1 MENKLY
7 SKIYLWLFLGLLVS
21 FLTGFYVSTNSNM
34 IYNIVKPSYVI
45 MIFIV
50 EIIIAIVLSSRVTKM
65 NPMIAKILYFVYSF
79 TTGLTLS
86 LIFVVYELES
96 IIFVFGITAGL
107 FLIFALIG
115 KVTKLDL
122 SKLSTILL
130 MGLLGIIIATV
141 INMFIGSSTLDLIL
155 CCVGIILFLG
165 YIAYD
170 MQQIKYLAN
179 IIPNED
185 NLAVF
190 CAFQLYLDF
199 INLFYRLISLFGKA
213 KD

>member
-21 FLTGFYVSTNSNM
+21 FLTGFYISTNSNM
-34 IYNIVKPSYVI
+34 IYNIVKPSYLI
-45 MIFIV
+45 IIFII
-50 EIIIAIVLSSRVTKM
+50 EIIIAVVLSSRVTKLSSM
-65 NPMIAKILYFVYSF
+65 VAKILYFVYSF
-79 TTGLTLS
+79 TTGLSLS

-96 IIFVFGITAGL
+96 IILVFGITA
-107 FLIFALIG
+107 
-115 KVTKLDL
+115 DL
-122 SKLSTILL
+122 SKISTILF
-130 MGLLGIIIATV
+130 MGLLGIIIATI

-155 CCVGIILFLG
+155 CCAGIILFLG

-170 MQQIKYLAN
+170 MQQVKYLAN
-179 IIPNED
+179 MIENED

>member
-34 IYNIVKPSYVI
+34 IYNIVKPSYLI
-45 MIFIV
+45 IIFII
-50 EIIIAIVLSSRVTKM
+50 EIIIAVVLSSRVTKL
-65 NPMIAKILYFVYSF
+65 NPMVAKILYFVYSF
-79 TTGLTLS
+79 TTGLSLS

-96 IIFVFGITAGL
+96 IILVFGITAGL

-115 KVTKLDL
+115 KFTKLDL
-122 SKLSTILL
+122 SKISTILF
-130 MGLLGIIIATV
+130 MGLLGIIIATI

-155 CCVGIILFLG
+155 CCAGIILFLG

-170 MQQIKYLAN
+170 MQQVKYLAN
-179 IIPNED
+179 MIENED

>member
-34 IYNIVKPSYVI
+34 IYNIVKPSYLI
-45 MIFIV
+45 IIFII
-50 EIIIAIVLSSRVTKM
+50 EIIIAVVLSSRVTKL
-65 NPMIAKILYFVYSF
+65 NPMVAKILYFVYSF
-79 TTGLTLS
+79 TTGLSLS

-107 FLIFALIG
+107 FLLFALIG
-115 KVTKLDL
+115 KFTKLDL
-122 SKLSTILL
+122 SKLSTILF
-130 MGLLGIIIATV
+130 MGLLGIIIATI
-141 INMFIGSSTLDLIL
+141 INMFIGSTTLDIIL
-155 CCVGIILFLG
+155 CCAGIILFLG

-170 MQQIKYLAN
+170 MQQVKYLAN
-179 IIPNED
+179 MIENED

>member
-34 IYNIVKPSYVI
+34 IYNIVKPSYLI
-45 MIFIV
+45 IIFII
-50 EIIIAIVLSSRVTKM
+50 EIIIAVVLSSRVTKL
-65 NPMIAKILYFVYSF
+65 NPMVAKILYFVYSF
-79 TTGLTLS
+79 TTGLSLS

-107 FLIFALIG
+107 FLLFALIG
-115 KVTKLDL
+115 KFTKLDL

-130 MGLLGIIIATV
+130 MALLGIIIATI
-141 INMFIGSSTLDLIL
+141 INIFIGSTTLDIIL
-155 CCVGIILFLG
+155 CCAGIILFLG

-170 MQQIKYLAN
+170 MQQVKYLVN
-179 IIPNED
+179 MIENED